1 MLTQITNGKILTPG
15 GWTKG
20 GSVIVNNGK
29 ILAVTDNEL
38 SIIGAETIDAK
49 GMYIVPGFIAMN
61 VYGGGGRDFRECE
74 EEAFRTVVSTHLKYG
89 ATSIFPTLATSPAE
103 SIYKAVGICEKMMKE
118 DGTQVMGLHLA
129 GPYLNHKMSGPIH
142 KVKNPDKAEYT
153 AILESTECIKRWD
166 ISPELPGA
174 HELAKALTERGILAT
189 ITHTEAEFEDIKAAH
204 EAGFTH
210 TANFYNS
217 MPGFHKRQEY
227 KYEGTVESVYLI
239 DDMTVEV
246 IADGHHLP
254 HTILKMVYKLKGVE
268 RTCLVTDA
276 LLYAGSDIRPAEGSP
291 IIIEDGVCKL
301 ADHSSLV
308 GSIATMDV
316 LIRTMVNKAGIPLED
331 AVRMASETPARIMR
345 ISDRKG
351 SLEKGKD
358 ADIVILDNNL
368 NVRAVWS
375 QGNLVPGTD
384 TLQHN

>member
-1 MLTQITNGKILTPG
+1 MLTQITNGNILTPQ
-15 GWTKG
+15 GWIKG
-20 GSVIVNNGK
+20 GSILINNGK

-38 SIIGAETIDAK
+38 AIIGADTIDAK
-49 GMYIVPGFIAMN
+49 GMNIVPGFIAMN
-61 VYGGGGRDFRECE
+61 VYGGGGHDFRECT
-74 EEAFRTVVSTHLKYG
+74 EEAFRTIIATHLKYG
-89 ATSIFPTLATSPAE
+89 ATSIFPTIGTSPAE
-103 SIYKAVGICEKMMKE
+103 SIHKAIGICEKLMAEK
-118 DGTQVMGLHLA
+118 DSQVMGLHLA
-129 GPYLNHKMSGPIH
+129 GPYLNPKMSGPIH
-142 KVKNPDKAEYT
+142 KVKNPDKEEYT
-153 AILESTECIKRWD
+153 SILNSTKCIKRWD
-166 ISPELPGA
+166 VSPEIPGA
-174 HELAKALTERGILAT
+174 HELAKMLVSKGILAT
-189 ITHTEAEFEDIKAAH
+189 ITHTEAEFEDIKAAY

-227 KYEGTVESVYLI
+227 KYEGTIESVYLM

-276 LLYAGSDIRPAEGSP
+276 LMYAGSDMKPAEGSP
-291 IIIEDGVCKL
+291 IIIEDGVCKH
-301 ADHSSLV
+301 ADHSSLA

-316 LIRTMVNKAGIPLED
+316 LVRTMVQKADIPLQD
-331 AVRMASETPARIMR
+331 AIRMASETPARIMG
-345 ISDRKG
+345 IYDKKG

-375 QGNLVPGTD
+375 MGIPVAEAD
-384 TLQHN
+384 SLQNN